1 MVVKTELCNFSEWK
15 IYPGKGVRF
24 VAKDGRPFLFLSK
37 RTRNFGLRKL
47 KAQRLR
53 WTTAWRRLH
62 KKIKQ
67 SDTGKQ
73 KKKRVFKQE
82 RAIEGVTLDSI
93 KKLKQA
99 KPEDKKA
106 LAEEAIREIKERQKA
121 QATKRAAERKVVNK
135 DKQTAQKAQDKA
147 AQKAQKKNTKKK

>member
-121 QATKRAAERKVVNK
+121 QIAKRTAERKVVNK

-147 AQKAQKKNTKKK
+147 AQKAQKKNKKK

>member
-1 MVVKTELCNFSEWK
+1 MVIKTDLCTFSELK

-24 VAKDGRPFLFLSK
+24 VAKDGRTSLFLSK
-37 RTRNFGLRKL
+37 RNRRFGLRKL

-67 SDTGKQ
+67 SDTGKL

-121 QATKRAAERKVVNK
+121 QIAKRTAERKAVNK
-135 DKQTAQKAQDKA
+135 DKQAAQKAQDKA
-147 AQKAQKKNTKKK
+147 AQKAQKKNKKK

>member
-15 IYPGKGVRF
+15 IYPGKGIRF

-93 KKLKQA
+93 KKLKTA
-99 KPEDKKA
+99 KAEDKKA

-121 QATKRAAERKVVNK
+121 QIAKRTAERKVLNK

-147 AQKAQKKNTKKK
+147 AQKAQKKTKKK

>member
-67 SDTGKQ
+67 SDTGKL

-106 LAEEAIREIKERQKA
+106 LAE
-121 QATKRAAERKVVNK
+121 
-135 DKQTAQKAQDKA
+135 
-147 AQKAQKKNTKKK
+147 

>member
-15 IYPGKGVRF
+15 IYPGTGVRF
-24 VAKDGRPFLFLSK
+24 VAKDGRVSLFLSK

-67 SDTGKQ
+67 SDAGKL

-93 KKLKQA
+93 KKLKTA

-106 LAEEAIREIKERQKA
+106 LAEEAIREIKERQKQQIA
-121 QATKRAAERKVVNK
+121 KRTAERKVVNK

-147 AQKAQKKNTKKK
+147 AQKAQKKTKKK